1 MVIENAELLRW
12 LIILWL
18 SMLQMRSDTKEMGL
32 SSRKLLSD
40 GAQFA
45 HNLTASSTPGFSTV
59 KPDRLI
65 KLPTELNQDKKD
77 NSSSY
82 DTFGQSPVLN
92 VKPRPGKRLFPK
104 KILKL
109 FYSLRLLQKHFIIE
123 ISQ

>member
-1 MVIENAELLRW
+1 
-12 LIILWL
+12 
-18 SMLQMRSDTKEMGL
+18 MLQMRSDTKEMGL

-40 GAQFA
+40 GAQSA
-45 HNLTASSTPGFSTV
+45 TNLTASSTPGFSTV